1 MNELYCFD
9 KRNIQKKEI
18 NSKIDTTLFFKERD
32 VFFISMW
39 KNIGREQNGKGINF
53 ARPVV
58 VIKKFTNML
67 FWWIA
72 ITTKNKEGKYYY
84 GFELQHNK
92 WKRIAILSQ
101 IRLYDTKRLLSKI
114 GMISDQDF
122 FEIRKKLTEL
132 LQ

>member
-72 ITTKNKEGKYYY
+72 ITTKNKEGKYYH